1 MKNWT
6 RAYHPPTY
14 LDPPTSLYTQFTW
27 QETLANYSR
36 LLWQSPIFI
45 LDCLLIFLSALLLNP

>member
-1 MKNWT
+1 MRNCT

-14 LDPPTSLYTQFTW
+14 LDPPTYLYTQFAL

-36 LLWQSPIFI
+36 LLLQS
-45 LDCLLIFLSALLLNP
+45 L